1 MFFKSLKKDLL
12 LVNLIYIVIGYLLIT
27 KGSGCVELVI
37 TILGYG
43 LMAAGL
49 IEVIRYFVTKI
60 DERYKRND
68 FIIGIALMAVAIV
81 ILICKYSLSDITTVA
96 LGVAIIV
103 SAAFKIQDA
112 LDAKKIGA
120 HVFGTYLALMFVCL
134 VFGALVIINFF
145 YILDYRWM
153 YLVAG
158 IGMLFCGITD
168 LISNFYLA
176 GIKTKFEKAKANAT
190 IEEPNPK
197 ANTPKPEPVV
207 QDEPKQEE
215 PVVEAKFEPIN
226 VDTKPKEVENPDKEV
241 PLENDEADK

>member
-12 LVNLIYIVIGYLLIT
+12 LVNIIYIVIGYLLIT
-27 KGSGCVELVI
+27 KGSTSVELVI
-37 TILGYG
+37 TILAYG
-43 LMAAGL
+43 LFLAGL
-49 IEVIRYFVTKI
+49 IEVIRYFATRI
-60 DERYKRND
+60 DERFKRND

-96 LGVAIIV
+96 LGVAIVV

-120 HVFGTYLALMFVCL
+120 HVFGTYMALMFICL

-158 IGMLFCGITD
+158 IGMLFCGVTD

-176 GIKTKFEKAKANAT
+176 GIKTKFEKIKQNAT
-190 IEEPNPK
+190 IEKPDPS
-197 ANTPKPEPVV
+197 ANTPKPEPVA

-215 PVVEAKFEPIN
+215 PTIEAKFTPID
-226 VDTKPKEVENPDKEV
+226 VDTKDDENKETPDIEK
-241 PLENDEADK
+241 PLE